1 MVAEVIIPNPAVRSL
16 IRDGSILQLQNILQT
31 SREEGMRSLD
41 RSLAEL
47 VKTGEITPDDAL
59 AHAID
64 RNALKAMIN
73 RV

>member
-1 MVAEVIIPNPAVRSL
+1 MAEVIIPTLPCSL

-47 VKTGEITPDDAL
+47 VKTGEITADDAL

-64 RNALKAMIN
+64 RNTLKAMIH